1 MIWVLATV
9 AIVVLGLTAVVA
21 SGRWGQMPELV
32 DDRPLPR
39 LASVTGVLA
48 GDDLRGARFSVVVR
62 GYSPAQVD
70 ELLDRLADQLD
81 RAEGAA
87 GGRPEDLRP
96 EAEAQVTTVLGDAGL
111 VQP

>member
-39 LASVTGVLA
+39 FAAVPGGLC
-48 GDDLRGARFSVVVR
+48 GDDLRAARFSVVVR
-62 GYSPAQVD
+62 GYSPTQVD

-96 EAEAQVTTVLGDAGL
+96 EAKAQVTTVLDDADT

>member
-9 AIVVLGLTAVVA
+9 TMVVLGLTAVVA

-48 GDDLRGARFSVVVR
+48 GEDLRGARFSVVAR

-81 RAEGAA
+81 RADGAA
-87 GGRPEDLRP
+87 PSDQRP
-96 EAEAQVTTVLGDAGL
+96 EAKAQVTTVLDDADR